1 MLEKTK
7 QLLDALA
14 SNELFKKHDIRF
26 VGGTAL
32 SYLINHRL
40 SEDLDF
46 AMLELCTDE
55 IEEMM
60 YSFGAKKVEHSN
72 TAIDYAHNEG
82 GDLDDYHLKY
92 IVNGVKVEFFTPVFN
107 ILEKEVWISE
117 PTSRYKETELK
128 IASFKTIV
136 YMKTMAFWNR
146 KKYRDLFDIY
156 YVLTHV
162 EGYETKDFIDSYLK
176 YNITYTK
183 EMLYTKIKSKT
194 DFYERADDEGI
205 SSLVANAKPYE
216 WYRKQIEDFVYEL
229 YLEELYAKK

>member
-7 QLLDALA
+7 QVLDVLA
-14 SNELFKKHDIRF
+14 KHELFKQYDIRF

-46 AMLELCTDE
+46 AMLELCKDE
-55 IEEMM
+55 IEDMM
-60 YSFGAKKVEHSN
+60 RFYGAKKINHDTISMDN
-72 TAIDYAHNEG
+72 ALNEG
-82 GDLDDYHLKY
+82 SDLEDYHLKY
-92 IVNGVKVEFFTPVFN
+92 ILVGVKVEFFVPSFN
-107 ILEKEVWISE
+107 LYEKEIWEDE
-117 PTSRYKETELK
+117 PTNLYKETNIK
-128 IASFKTIV
+128 IASLETIM

-156 YVLTHV
+156 YAITHV
-162 EGYETKDFIDSYLK
+162 DAYNADDFVELYLK

-194 DFYERADDEGI
+194 EFFERLDDEGI
-205 SSLVANAKPYE
+205 STLVKNAKPYE
-216 WYRKQIEDFVYEL
+216 WYRKQIEKSVYEL
-229 YLEELYAKK
+229 YLEELYTQG